1 MKHWFKLLLSDSVF
15 RVVIRRRPLLTI
27 VLFNNFLK
35 RLKKSLY
42 LKLEL
47 KLDKLFNFR
56 YKRFKGHQKVLDL
69 LSELDKDTTKI
80 TITDLSIKNNTHTF
94 SPSSNLVDTNIR
106 RGEIELKLSSISF
119 LEKFDDTEDF
129 FWLHRFSWIFDG
141 LAHEPNEAI
150 VLLIKNKILVWID
163 RNEEKLLA
171 SDAYSICE
179 RILHWLYFYLLY
191 SKSIFTEDE
200 KSKYLKSIQQQLTL
214 LCQKLEYHC
223 VYTNNHVLN
232 NGRALYIGGAI
243 LNHNLFKQI
252 GANIIFFNYDDIIL
266 DGVVQED
273 SSNYQILLTR
283 SFTEVYLFASLTL
296 DNKMCQWLEER
307 LKKMFAY
314 SRRIFGEANKT
325 TYPFFGD
332 ISPDC
337 SPNFLQ
343 GYPFSH
349 RQNQPSKWFRLFK
362 PLFSK
367 MTALDL
373 FQNNLQF
380 EAQTKLN
387 KIIYKKVF
395 DFELYIMSKQS
406 GIKAH
411 GHNDQ
416 GGICLFYKNK
426 PLIIDPGLKN
436 YTKESISLN
445 QKSHT
450 THNFPSLDQLPTD
463 IEVFSP
469 YFNQKHCSTFSLQE
483 EEINHISYQ
492 VNYIFNQGTIQR
504 SITFTPATCK
514 IVDTNLTDRKSV
526 LYQNTF
532 IWNDELS
539 FDKGKYSLKQERS
552 KFSIDFSDNTAIQ
565 HSTIQVSTRYGLSET
580 KASIHLN
587 STLSKQEDVSILISL
602 I

>member
-1 MKHWFKLLLSDSVF
+1 MKYWFNLLLSDSVF
-15 RVVIRRRPLLTI
+15 RGVIRRRPLLAI

-47 KLDKLFNFR
+47 KLDKFFNFR
-56 YKRFKGHQKVLDL
+56 YKRFKEHQQVLDL
-69 LSELDKDTTKI
+69 LNQLNKDTKTAI
-80 TITDLSIKNNTHTF
+80 TNLSIEIDTH
-94 SPSSNLVDTNIR
+94 SLKPSSNLVDSNIK
-106 RGEIELKLSSISF
+106 RGEIELKLRTISF
-119 LEKFDDTEDF
+119 LETFDDTEDF

-141 LAHEPNEAI
+141 LTHKPNEAI
-150 VLLIKNKILVWID
+150 VRLIKHKILIWID
-163 RNEEKLLA
+163 RNEEELLA

-179 RILHWLYFYLLY
+179 RVLHWFYFYLLY
-191 SKSIFTEDE
+191 AKNIFTEDE
-200 KSKYLKSIQQQLTL
+200 KSKFLKSIKQQLTL
-214 LCQKLEYHC
+214 LCQKLEYHG

-252 GANIIFFNYDDIIL
+252 GANIIFSNYNDIII

-283 SFTEVYLFASLTL
+283 SFTEVYLFASLTS
-296 DNKMCQWLEER
+296 DNRMCQWLEEKLR
-307 LKKMFAY
+307 KMLA
-314 SRRIFGEANKT
+314 SSKT
-325 TYPFFGD
+325 IIGNEEKTIYPFFGD
-332 ISPDC
+332 ISPDY
-337 SPNFLQ
+337 SPSFLL
-343 GYPFSH
+343 GYPFSNN
-349 RQNQPSKWFRLFK
+349 QNRPSKWFKLFE
-362 PLFSK
+362 PLLSK
-367 MTALDL
+367 IDTSDL
-373 FQNNLQF
+373 FENTLQPKH
-380 EAQTKLN
+380 QTKLN
-387 KIIYKKVF
+387 KIIYKKIF

-416 GGICLFYKNK
+416 GSICLFYKNK

-436 YTKESISLN
+436 YTKESVSLN
-445 QKSHT
+445 QKSHI

-469 YFNQKHCSTFSLQE
+469 YFNQKHHSTFSLRE
-483 EEINHISYQ
+483 ERTNHISYQ

-504 SITFTPATCK
+504 SITFTPTACK
-514 IVDTNLTDRKSV
+514 IIDTNLTNRKSV
-526 LYQNTF
+526 WYQNTF

-539 FDKGKYSLKQERS
+539 FDEEKYILQQEEHI
-552 KFSIDFSDNTAIQ
+552 FSINFSDNVVAQHKAIE
-565 HSTIQVSTRYGLSET
+565 VSSQYGLSQT
-580 KASIHLN
+580 KASIYLN
-587 STLSKQEDVSILISL
+587 STLGKQEEVKILISL